1 MTTPDGTPKPAGL
14 NELSSIAAVD
24 HGSKRSSS
32 NGERLFGLASQAVL
46 ITWSI
51 ILILPLLW
59 MVMTAFKT
67 DREIFFSPWKLP
79 ATPQWGN
86 FSRAWQEARIG
97 EFFLNSVIVITLSVS
112 LTLLVGSMLAYAIAR
127 YEFPGRSAL
136 RILFLIG
143 LMFPVFLALVPLFF
157 VARDLHLLNTLHG
170 LAIIYASFSLPFTV
184 FLLTSFFRS
193 LPTELGEAA
202 ILDGASHYR
211 VFFEIMLPLARP
223 GLAAAGIFVFLSHW
237 NQFILPFILNSD
249 PDKYVLAQGLAFL
262 AIEQGYASD
271 WSALFAGLT
280 ISIVPT
286 LIVYAIFQRKIQQG
300 MTAGALS
307 AR

>member
-1 MTTPDGTPKPAGL
+1 MTMLDGKSVPATSDRPTNDSKAPKTTRGKDPIVDQL
-14 NELSSIAAVD
+14 ISI
-24 HGSKRSSS
+24 GSQ
-32 NGERLFGLASQAVL
+32 L
-46 ITWSI
+46 
-51 ILILPLLW
+51 ILIFWSLIVLLPLLW
-59 MVMTAFKT
+59 MVMTSFKT
-67 DREIFFSPWKLP
+67 DREIFFSPWELP
-79 ATPQWGN
+79 ETLHWEN

-97 EFFLNSVIVITLSVS
+97 EFFLNSVIVTGGSVT
-112 LTLLVGSMLAYAIAR
+112 LTLLVGSMLAYALAR
-127 YEFPGRSAL
+127 FEFPFRRFIQL
-136 RILFLIG
+136 LFLIG

-170 LAIIYASFSLPFTV
+170 LVIIYASFSLPFTV
-184 FLLTSFFRS
+184 FLLTAFFRS

-211 VFFEIMLPLARP
+211 VFFEIMLPLAQP

-237 NQFILPFILNSD
+237 NQFILPFILNSN
-249 PDKYVLAQGLAFL
+249 PDNYVLAQGLAFL
-262 AIEQGYASD
+262 AIQQGYASD

-286 LIVYAIFQRKIQQG
+286 LIVYSVFQRRIQQG